1 VALYAFTTSLDLTGA
16 GKGRRL
22 ASWALSQG
30 AAGAQTVNLRSGSAS
45 GAILMQ
51 LQLPASSSRFQAY
64 DQAGLPV
71 FPGGV
76 YVEVVSAGL
85 NAGSVDLV

>member
-1 VALYAFTTSLDLTGA
+1 LALYAFSTSLDLTGA

-30 AAGAQTVNLRSGSAS
+30 VGTNTVNFRNGSLT

-51 LQLPASSSRFQAY
+51 LQLGASSSRFQSY

-71 FPGGV
+71 FPAGLF
-76 YVEVVSAGL
+76 VEVTSAGL

>member
-1 VALYAFTTSLDLTGA
+1 MALYAFSTSLDLTGA

-30 AAGAQTVNLRSGSAS
+30 TGAGLVNLRSG
-45 GAILMQ
+45 GAAGPILMQ
-51 LQLPASSSRFQAY
+51 LQLPTGSSRFQAFE
-64 DQAGLPV
+64 QCPV
-71 FPGGV
+71 FPNGL
-76 YVEVVSAGL
+76 YVEVTTSGL

>member
-1 VALYAFTTSLDLTGA
+1 VALYAFSTSLDLTGA
-16 GKGRRL
+16 GRGRRL

-30 AAGAQTVNLRSGSAS
+30 VGAGLVNFRSGGAAGP
-45 GAILMQ
+45 ILLQ

-71 FPGGV
+71 FPGGL
-76 YVEVVSAGL
+76 YVEVTGAGL

>member
-1 VALYAFTTSLDLTGA
+1 VALYAFSASVDLSGP

-22 ASWALSQG
+22 ASWHLSQG

-45 GAILMQ
+45 GAILVQ

-64 DQAGLPV
+64 DQAGLPT
-71 FPGGV
+71 FPAGL
-76 YVEVVSAGL
+76 YVEVTGAGL